1 MKMTVKI
8 LTLKSETEAQLLSG
22 LLEQA
27 DIPHMLKS
35 FHDNAYDG
43 VWQTETS
50 WGTLW
55 ADEENRE
62 SILKIYNEMSPP
74 GTQYDET

>member
-8 LTLKSETEAQLLSG
+8 LTLRTEPEAILLSG

-27 DIPHMLKS
+27 NIQHMLKS
-35 FHDNAYDG
+35 FHDSAYDG
-43 VWQTETS
+43 MWQTQTS

-55 ADEENRE
+55 AYEADRE
-62 SILKIYNEMSPP
+62 AILNIYNNMSPAE
-74 GTQYDET
+74 TQYDET

>member
-8 LTLKSETEAQLLSG
+8 LTLRSEAEARLLSG

-27 DIPHMLKS
+27 GIPHYLKS
-35 FHDNAYDG
+35 FHDSAYDG
-43 VWQTETS
+43 MWQTETC

-55 ADEENRE
+55 GDEENKKAIVE
-62 SILKIYNEMSPP
+62 IYNQMSPP
-74 GTQYDET
+74 EAQFDES

>member
-8 LTLKSETEAQLLSG
+8 LTLRTEAEAILLSG
-22 LLEQA
+22 LLDQA
-27 DIPHMLKS
+27 GIPHMLKS
-35 FHDNAYDG
+35 FHDTAYDG
-43 VWQTETS
+43 MWQTQTS

-62 SILKIYNEMSPP
+62 TITKLYREMSPP
-74 GTQYDET
+74 GTEYEET